1 LGSSGAYQLP
11 KHGQHGLIGSAL
23 GNVDATHCNFDLP
36 ERWRGLLLRMI
47 LRRELD
53 AQSG

>member
-1 LGSSGAYQLP
+1 LP
-11 KHGQHGLIGSAL
+11 KRGQHGLIGSAL

-53 AQSG
+53 AGPVDSRGSN